1 MKYLKTY
8 KLFERTLINNEY
20 MLDCNGQDHER
31 LPKLHNSLERL
42 YCQNNKLKSL
52 PKLPI
57 LLNVLNCRNNKLKS
71 LPKLPESLECLSCE
85 NNQLKS
91 LPELPYSL
99 QYLDCENNQLKSLP
113 KLPGTLEHLCCHNN
127 PLECL
132 IPEKFIKQQNKEW
145 LENYYYPMIKSY
157 EGQKRILKNDITQ
170 LDYLKSIGLDP
181 KIKEEYIDIIKQT
194 DWS

>member
-42 YCQNNKLKSL
+42 YC
-52 PKLPI
+52 
-57 LLNVLNCRNNKLKS
+57 RNNKLKS
-71 LPKLPESLECLSCE
+71 LPKLPESLECLS
-85 NNQLKS
+85 
-91 LPELPYSL
+91 
-99 QYLDCENNQLKSLP
+99 CENNQLKSLP